1 MNKKYK
7 ISVLSRSFGKADKTP
22 LEYLLSKGYEVVMNN
37 NDRQVDEDHII
48 ELIGDADCAIL
59 GNDLITP
66 KVIDACP
73 NLKCISKQGVG
84 MDRIDQ
90 DYCKA
95 KGVAVFN
102 TPLANNESV
111 ADHTLLLMMA
121 AIRDLKNCIID
132 DPSPEWGTELTND
145 LFEKTVGLI
154 GFGHIGRAVA
164 RRLVGFSCRILVY
177 DPYITADKVEGTG
190 VELVD
195 METLLKESDIV
206 SLHAPLTE
214 GTRNTINKDTLAL
227 MKPTAILVNTSRGGL
242 IEMGAFREAIETGRI
257 RGAALDVFIE
267 EPPRN
272 EEILCHPH
280 VLATKHIATHTKEC
294 ALRMSSEAARIAH
307 EYLASLEK

>member
-1 MNKKYK
+1 MDKKYK
-7 ISVLSRSFGKADKTP
+7 IAVLSRSFGKADPAP
-22 LEYLLSKGYEVVMNN
+22 LNYLLDKGYEVLMHN

-73 NLKCISKQGVG
+73 NLKCLSKQGVG

-90 DYCKA
+90 EYCKE
-95 KGVAVFN
+95 KGIAVFN

-132 DPSPEWGTELTND
+132 DPSPEWGTEFTND

-154 GFGHIGRAVA
+154 GFGNIGRAVA
-164 RRLVGFSCRILVY
+164 RRLKGFDCKILVY
-177 DPYITADKVEGTG
+177 DPYLSPEKVEDSG

-195 METLLKESDIV
+195 LPELLRESDIV

-214 GTRNTINKDTLAL
+214 GTKDTINAETIAM

-242 IEMGAFREAIETGRI
+242 INMDAFREAITTSRI

-294 ALRMSSEAARIAH
+294 ALRMSSEAARLAH
-307 EYLASLEK
+307 EYLSRI

>member
-1 MNKKYK
+1 MSTKYK
-7 ISVLSRSFGKADKTP
+7 IAVLSRSFGKADPAP
-22 LEYLLSKGYEVVMNN
+22 LNYLLDKGYEVLMHN

-73 NLKCISKQGVG
+73 NLKCLSKQGVG

-90 DYCKA
+90 EYCKE
-95 KGVAVFN
+95 KGIAVFN

-132 DPSPEWGTELTND
+132 DPSPEWGTEFTND
-145 LFEKTVGLI
+145 LFEKTVGLV

-164 RRLVGFSCRILVY
+164 RRLKGFDCKILVY
-177 DPYITADKVEGTG
+177 DPYLSPEKVEGCG

-195 METLLKESDIV
+195 LPELLRESDIV

-214 GTRNTINKDTLAL
+214 DTRDTINSETIAM

-242 IEMGAFREAIETGRI
+242 INMEAFRDAIKTGRI

-294 ALRMSSEAARIAH
+294 ALRMSSEAARLAH
-307 EYLASLEK
+307 EYLSRI

>member
-7 ISVLSRSFGKADKTP
+7 IAVLSRSFGKADPAP
-22 LEYLLSKGYEVVMNN
+22 LNYLLDKGYEVLMHN
-37 NDRQVDEDHII
+37 NDKQVDEDHII

-73 NLKCISKQGVG
+73 NLKCLSKQGVG

-90 DYCKA
+90 EYCKE
-95 KGVAVFN
+95 KGIAVFN

-154 GFGHIGRAVA
+154 GFGNIGRAVA
-164 RRLVGFSCRILVY
+164 RRLKGFDCKILVY
-177 DPYITADKVEGTG
+177 DPYLSPEKVEGAG

-195 METLLKESDIV
+195 LPKLLKESDIV

-214 GTRNTINKDTLAL
+214 GTKDTINAETIAM

-242 IEMGAFREAIETGRI
+242 INMDAFREAITSGRI

-294 ALRMSSEAARIAH
+294 ALRMSSEAARLAH
-307 EYLASLEK
+307 EYLSRI